1 MIQEILCLLTHGK
14 HQFTTVFDG
23 PRRYEVCL
31 CGYRTPGITLGES
44 PVHVFG
50 TRPYWDAVY
59 EEMLEMELSLH
70 WGG

>member
-1 MIQEILCLLTHGK
+1 MIREILCLLSHGS

-44 PVHVFG
+44 VANEYG
-50 TRPYWDAVY
+50 TQPYWDALHD
-59 EEMLEMELSLH
+59 ELMEMELGLH
-70 WGG
+70 GGG